1 MISARFDHHLHQF
14 FPLVSSDATSQIV
27 EQRRRYKNASVDIY
41 QIFPS
46 PALRS
51 IINHNAV
58 FHLCRDRHAGKIS
71 SNLIFFF
78 LQLINQTE

>member
-1 MISARFDHHLHQF
+1 MISARFDHHFHQF
-14 FPLVSSDATSQIV
+14 FPVVSSDATSQIV

-58 FHLCRDRHAGKIS
+58 FHLCRDRHAGKILL
-71 SNLIFFF
+71 LILLLLFFF
-78 LQLINQTE
+78 FTIN